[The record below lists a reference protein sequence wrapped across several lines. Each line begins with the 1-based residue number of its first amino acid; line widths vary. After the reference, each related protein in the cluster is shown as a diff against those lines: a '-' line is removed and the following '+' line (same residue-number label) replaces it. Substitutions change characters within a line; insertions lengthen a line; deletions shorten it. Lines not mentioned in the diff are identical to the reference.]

1 MGFLR
6 LFGSFM
12 GGFFGVGGSFLS
24 FGAKRIEWLVFKK
37 MSGTLACSA
46 LKRSA
51 ARTKDRVLMRFI
63 YRKQPNATK
72 LMSDLHSA
80 ARSWRRMGRH
90 NIEPMLERFP

>member
-51 ARTKDRVLMRFI
+51 ART
-63 YRKQPNATK
+63 
-72 LMSDLHSA
+72 
-80 ARSWRRMGRH
+80 
-90 NIEPMLERFP
+90 